1 MQLTDISNND
11 NIIESVEILEN
22 CAMIGIEMWN
32 GKRVQIECKDY
43 LGLKEKAC
51 INSEIGEIV
60 VLGKSD
66 FLNEIDKDL
75 SKGGGSGRELEGMK
89 VVQLFNEWN
98 DMIILEIIAKDI
110 IVKDDMNG

>member
-51 INSEIGEIV
+51 INREIGDIV
-60 VLGKSD
+60 ISEKSD
-66 FLNEIDKDL
+66 FLNEIDEDML
-75 SKGGGSGRELEGMK
+75 KGDGSGKELEGMK
-89 VVQLFNEWN
+89 VVQLFDEWN
-98 DMIILEIIAKDI
+98 DTFIIEIIAKEI
-110 IVKDDMNG
+110 TVKSEMNS

>member
-43 LGLKEKAC
+43 LGLKEKA
-51 INSEIGEIV
+51 
-60 VLGKSD
+60 
-66 FLNEIDKDL
+66 
-75 SKGGGSGRELEGMK
+75 
-89 VVQLFNEWN
+89 
-98 DMIILEIIAKDI
+98 
-110 IVKDDMNG
+110 

>member
-60 VLGKSD
+60 ISDKSD
-66 FLNEIDKDL
+66 FLNEIGDDL
-75 SKGGGSGRELEGMK
+75 LKGGGSGKELEGMK
-89 VVQLFNEWN
+89 VVQLFDEWN
-98 DMIILEIIAKDI
+98 VMIILETIAKDI

>member
-11 NIIESVEILEN
+11 NIIESVEVLEN
-22 CAMIGIEMWN
+22 CVTIGIEMWN

-51 INSEIGEIV
+51 INREIGEIV
-60 VLGKSD
+60 ILEKSD

-75 SKGGGSGRELEGMK
+75 SKGGGSGKELEGMK
-89 VVQLFNEWN
+89 VVQLFDEWN
-98 DMIILEIIAKDI
+98 DMIILEIVAKHVT
-110 IVKDDMNG
+110 VKN